1 MGFLSLLSSRFSNA
15 ILTAQRGQPHPAMKQ
30 ELKQT
35 IRKEIVPQSADVL
48 LRYIRTVVVVEV
60 WQAYVTPDGG
70 MHIIGRNE
78 NEKTP
83 RISSELIRFDSATL
97 YGWTQDRRY
106 QLWGPPG
113 ICAEAQLIWPNYCG
127 YHQLHPDLCR
137 DISPSLWSEHQ
148 RLNAAHNLDS

>member
-1 MGFLSLLSSRFSNA
+1 MGFLSFLSSWFSKG
-15 ILTAQRGQPHPAMKQ
+15 ILAAHPGQPRPVLEQKIH
-30 ELKQT
+30 
-35 IRKEIVPQSADVL
+35 KEIGPKSADVL
-48 LRYIRTVVVVEV
+48 LRDIRTVVVVEM

-83 RISSELIRFDSATL
+83 RISSELIRFDNATL
-97 YGWTQDRRY
+97 SGWTQDRRY

-127 YHQLHPDLCR
+127 YHQIHPDLCR

-148 RLNAAHNLDS
+148 RLTQPAT